1 MDLVERVKQI
11 LERTIAIEDIK
22 LEDDGGVI
30 GYVVSNDFQGLE
42 FVDRQMKIHKAL
54 RAAPQPLSAA
64 ELRRVAA
71 VAALTPD
78 EFLVWSA

>member
-1 MDLVERVKQI
+1 MDLVEKVKHI
-11 LERTIAIEDIK
+11 LERALAIEDIK

-30 GYVVSNDFQGLE
+30 GYVVSNDFHGLE
-42 FVDRQMKIHKAL
+42 FIDRQMKIHKAL
-54 RAAPQPLSAA
+54 RAGPTPLTAG

-71 VAALTPD
+71 IAALTPD

>member
-1 MDLVERVKQI
+1 MDLVEKVAHI
-11 LERTIAIEDIK
+11 LEGSFAVEDIK

-30 GYVVSNDFQGLE
+30 GYVVSNDFHGLE
-42 FVDRQMKIHKAL
+42 FMDRQMKIHKAL
-54 RAAPQPLSAA
+54 RAGPTPLTAA

-71 VAALTPD
+71 IAALTPE

>member
-1 MDLVERVKQI
+1 MDLVERVKRI
-11 LERTIAIEDIK
+11 LESALVVEDIK

-30 GYVVSNDFQGLE
+30 GYVVSNGFQGLE

-54 RAAPQPLSAA
+54 RSGPEPLVASD
-64 ELRRVAA
+64 LRRVAA
-71 VAALTPD
+71 IAALTPD

>member
-1 MDLVERVKQI
+1 VDLVERVKHI
-11 LERTIAIEDIK
+11 LERALAVEDIK
-22 LEDDGGVI
+22 LEDDGGLI

-54 RAAPQPLSAA
+54 RTGPEPLAAA

-71 VAALTPD
+71 IAALTPD